1 MECTLVTSIHVIRKS
16 GGTLYA
22 PLVLQDRRVA
32 EGPPEPFPERLPTL
46 NSCWERSTTTDS
58 ANKDRSATMTD
69 TYVGVDVSRA
79 WIDTFCPLTNQHQR
93 LTMDPVILDTFAA
106 GLSSKG
112 VVVVLE
118 ATGGCE
124 RALLHALTI
133 HKVGYA
139 RVNPRQAREF
149 ARATGRL
156 AKTDAV
162 DARMLADMG
171 AKFALKADDPIDP
184 QRARLADLVA
194 RREALIGYITKEKQR
209 LGTTVDL
216 FIKDDIATT
225 LTFLKTRLAALTKE
239 IAAHIKSATQLAK
252 LDAALQ
258 SAPGIGPVV
267 AATLVAGLPEIGTT
281 NRRALASLAGLAPHA
296 CDSGIRRGS
305 RHIWGGR
312 AQIRRALYLAAFIAS
327 SRDPV
332 LKEFRAKLSNQQR
345 PFKAIII
352 AVARKLLTHLNAMIR
367 SGQPWS
373 NQINAELT
381 PA

>member
-1 MECTLVTSIHVIRKS
+1 MTTIWPNGFAGGVDWRSWSDGLWQTASAGGLGPDTSGEPEATDTDAPAVVITNAPPSTLET
-16 GGTLYA
+16 YA
-22 PLVLQDRRVA
+22 PPSGMTSDFFTEIDLAAYFSLIGYDPAAIEEMNANGSYRSEHDIYQANGGLQ
-32 EGPPEPFPERLPTL
+32 
-46 NSCWERSTTTDS
+46 S
-58 ANKDRSATMTD
+58 
-69 TYVGVDVSRA
+69 
-79 WIDTFCPLTNQHQR
+79 
-93 LTMDPVILDTFAA
+93 
-106 GLSSKG
+106 
-112 VVVVLE
+112 
-118 ATGGCE
+118 
-124 RALLHALTI
+124 
-133 HKVGYA
+133 
-139 RVNPRQAREF
+139 QA
-149 ARATGRL
+149 
-156 AKTDAV
+156 DAV

-171 AKFALKADDPIDP
+171 EKFALKADDPIDP